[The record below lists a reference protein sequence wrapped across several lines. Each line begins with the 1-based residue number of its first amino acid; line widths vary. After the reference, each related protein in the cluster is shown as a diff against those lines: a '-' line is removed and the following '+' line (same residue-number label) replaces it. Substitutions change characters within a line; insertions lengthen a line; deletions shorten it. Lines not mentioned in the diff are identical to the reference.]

1 MKWYI
6 ELPEFEMLIQ
16 LSDDGIEELKEMC
29 DSNALQLDISINNLK
44 VDMSDEQLIQK
55 SRGGISLSYFSPDDL
70 VNENGV
76 KAEILENNQVKI
88 NVSPFIYKFTPKS
101 DLASEIES
109 QLIDSDTLYVIHFN
123 FPYGGGEII
132 SSDLRSTTRKYM
144 APDYSSDEDPLPEIE
159 YTSTTYYG
167 QVYAI
172 PEKNYKNADDEF
184 NGSIKKMLENT

>member
-6 ELPEFEMLIQ
+6 EPSEFEMLIQ
-16 LSDDGIEELKEMC
+16 LDDDGIEELKEMI
-29 DSNALQLDISINNLK
+29 DMNDLKLRISINNLK
-44 VDMSDEQLIQK
+44 TDMSDEQLIEN
-55 SRGGISLSYFSPDDL
+55 STSGISLNYFSPDDL

-88 NVSPFIYKFTPKS
+88 NVSPFIFKFTPKS

-109 QLIDSDTLYVIHFN
+109 QLIDSDTLYQIGFD
-123 FPYGGGEII
+123 FPYGGGEVI
-132 SSDLRSTTRKYM
+132 SSNLRSTTRKYM
-144 APDYSSDEDPLPEIE
+144 APDYSSDEDPRPEKE

-167 QVYAI
+167 RVYPI

-184 NGSIKKMLENT
+184 NGSIRKMLENT